1 MIPKS
6 GAKFEEKLIFC
17 FKNDKNLVNFN
28 RSTKK
33 SKKFAFWLVPF
44 VNSIQ
49 RYLKKYRRV
58 IFHDTEESE
67 KSLEN
72 HRNLAN
78 FHQNTRKCQN
88 WYFHGILSF
97 KVETAWATNL
107 QTSYKQWHWRMIKIW
122 RRIDL
127 SFQNWHKEFDGFWL
141 ENSKVSKIYTL
152 MSCFWPK
159 YIMFEIKKY
168 RGAIFHDT
176 RVWCK
181 I

>member
-44 VNSIQ
+44 VHSIQ

-127 SFQNWHKEFDGFWL
+127 SFQNWHKEFWRILTWELKSLQNLNFNVL
-141 ENSKVSKIYTL
+141 LLTKVYNVWAKKVQRS
-152 MSCFWPK
+152 
-159 YIMFEIKKY
+159 YISW
-168 RGAIFHDT
+168 H
-176 RVWCK
+176 
-181 I
+181 